1 MSNPME
7 AKHDLLAD
15 PRIRTA
21 IEEIRGLISDR
32 YPDATFSVGLGH
44 DPDGV
49 YLRTVVDVDDRG
61 DVFDAYIARLTDI
74 QDDDHLPLYV
84 IPTRPP
90 ERNAAILRAQSR
102 TPLSSAIASR

>member
-1 MSNPME
+1 M
-7 AKHDLLAD
+7 AAQHDLLSD
-15 PRIRTA
+15 PRIRAA

-61 DVFDAYIARLTDI
+61 DVIDTYIARLTDL

-84 IPTRPP
+84 VPRRPP
-90 ERNAAILRAQSR
+90 ERNAAILRSQSR
-102 TPLSSAIASR
+102 STRATAVASR